1 MSAADQVRLSNF
13 ESIFSLDGKVAVVT
27 GGSRGLG
34 LHAASGLL
42 QAGCS
47 KVYITSR
54 KAEACEEAV
63 AALNALP
70 NKRSWARAISV
81 PADNSRIS
89 ELDRLVAEVKKTTD
103 HVDILF
109 ANAGATWG
117 EKFDTHPEAMFS
129 KVMDLNVKSV
139 FYLIQKFTPLLSVQ
153 ATRDDPSRVL
163 ITSSIAGVVLGT
175 LGKNAT
181 FSYSA
186 SKAAAIHLAKNL
198 AVELGPRHILTN
210 AIAPGFYPSKMAD
223 ALISLQGGIKV
234 LEEKSPNKRVGR
246 PEDIAGLVVFLSSRA
261 ASHLNGAVL
270 ITDGGAHLK
279 GRLRVPLSLGLA
291 DLLDIL
297 RFRGRLLR
305 PPAGF
310 HWLRQAHRSAF
321 ASFYVMIVVMAALY
335 ITEYFPIYTLPDE
348 FGPIMPVAIVSG
360 VLTSVYAYGSA
371 CAAAK
376 QYEQFGYVSGE
387 VLFLVLAHYACA
399 KGEQLTL
406 TTWDIHQEKFRF
418 MLIFWNMANVPMTY
432 CHGAVFLASRH
443 PATYAWDKTALA
455 LLYVA

>member
-139 FYLIQKFTPLLSVQ
+139 FYLIQK
-153 ATRDDPSRVL
+153 
-163 ITSSIAGVVLGT
+163 
-175 LGKNAT
+175 
-181 FSYSA
+181 
-186 SKAAAIHLAKNL
+186 
-198 AVELGPRHILTN
+198 
-210 AIAPGFYPSKMAD
+210 
-223 ALISLQGGIKV
+223 
-234 LEEKSPNKRVGR
+234 
-246 PEDIAGLVVFLSSRA
+246 
-261 ASHLNGAVL
+261 
-270 ITDGGAHLK
+270 
-279 GRLRVPLSLGLA
+279 
-291 DLLDIL
+291 
-297 RFRGRLLR
+297 
-305 PPAGF
+305 
-310 HWLRQAHRSAF
+310 
-321 ASFYVMIVVMAALY
+321 
-335 ITEYFPIYTLPDE
+335 
-348 FGPIMPVAIVSG
+348 
-360 VLTSVYAYGSA
+360 
-371 CAAAK
+371 
-376 QYEQFGYVSGE
+376 
-387 VLFLVLAHYACA
+387 
-399 KGEQLTL
+399 
-406 TTWDIHQEKFRF
+406 
-418 MLIFWNMANVPMTY
+418 
-432 CHGAVFLASRH
+432 
-443 PATYAWDKTALA
+443 
-455 LLYVA
+455 